1 MVVGELE
8 CSRGRPPGL
17 MHASARTMPRLRNR
31 LLAAAI
37 VAVSSCSEPL
47 LPGPRD
53 ASATLDGPIG
63 GLTPE
68 QLGVHAQGDAEFSR
82 VFAPGDGLG
91 PIFVATSCESCHV
104 GDGKGHPLFDI
115 TRFGRRLASAF
126 DPMEDQGGP
135 QLQNRAILGYLA
147 ERVPQGATDIARF
160 TAPSVTGLG
169 LLEAVT
175 DATLLALAD
184 PNDSNGDGIS
194 GRPSLVDSSDF
205 IADLVSVSA
214 VAGAAAQT
222 RHVPQ
227 NGKYVGRFGKKART
241 INLLHQ
247 TVFAYSQD
255 MGITTEHVPRDLYN
269 RQVGAQGT
277 DGVADPEVPGST
289 VDAVV
294 FYLRTLRPPPR
305 RDADA
310 SSVRQGAQLFA
321 QVGCASCHTP
331 TLRTGRSDIPQL
343 DGVDFS
349 PFTDL
354 LLHDMGPD
362 LDDGYTEGDA
372 APSEWRTAPLWGIGL
387 AEITQGGSAHLL
399 HDGRAKTL
407 REAIGFHGGEGAGSR
422 SAFNRLSPDLQE
434 ELLAYLRSL

>member
-1 MVVGELE
+1 M
-8 CSRGRPPGL
+8 SRF
-17 MHASARTMPRLRNR
+17 RNR
-31 LLAAAI
+31 LLAIALG
-37 VAVSSCSEPL
+37 AVSSCSEPL

-53 ASATLDGPIG
+53 QSATLDGPID
-63 GLTPE
+63 GLSPG

-82 VFAPGDGLG
+82 VFAPADGLG

-115 TRFGRRLASAF
+115 TRFGRPSAAAF

-135 QLQNRAILGYLA
+135 QLQNRAILGLPGRA
-147 ERVPQGATDIARF
+147 RSAGATDGRALHGAERDR
-160 TAPSVTGLG
+160 AGASRGG
-169 LLEAVT
+169 D
-175 DATLLALAD
+175 DATILALAD
-184 PNDSNGDGIS
+184 PTDANGDGIS
-194 GRPSLVDSSDF
+194 GRPSLVDSTDF
-205 IADLVSVSA
+205 IADIVSVSA
-214 VAGAAAQT
+214 VAAGGDADAARSAEREVRRPLRQEGANDQPAPPDGVRLLAGHGDHDRPRAARLCT
-222 RHVPQ
+222 I
-227 NGKYVGRFGKKART
+227 GRSAR
-241 INLLHQ
+241 
-247 TVFAYSQD
+247 
-255 MGITTEHVPRDLYN
+255 R
-269 RQVGAQGT
+269 RT
-277 DGVADPEVPGST
+277 DGVADPEVSGST

-310 SSVRQGAQLFA
+310 PTCARASSS
-321 QVGCASCHTP
+321 SCRSAARAVTLP

-343 DGVDFS
+343 DGVEFS

-387 AEITQGGSAHLL
+387 AESTQGGSAHFL

-407 REAIGFHGGEGAGSR
+407 REAIGFHGGEGARSR
-422 SAFNRLSPDLQE
+422 GAFDELSADQQE
-434 ELLAYLRSL
+434 RLLAYLRSL